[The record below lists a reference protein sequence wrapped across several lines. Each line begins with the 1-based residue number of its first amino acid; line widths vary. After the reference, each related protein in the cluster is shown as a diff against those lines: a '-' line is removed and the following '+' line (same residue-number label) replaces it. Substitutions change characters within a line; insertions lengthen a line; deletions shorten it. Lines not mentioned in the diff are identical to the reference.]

1 MTALAI
7 LTHCHVRGVELQL
20 DGDRI
25 RLVGPKD
32 ARDELRSA
40 VSASKPEIVALLRQR
55 ASTSPGVELP
65 RPIRPAHDASYTF
78 VTSADQLDAVAE
90 AVRRAE
96 PVALDVETTG
106 LDALKDRPRLLQLAL
121 PDGAIYV
128 IDLWAIGNI
137 DALGKAL
144 GAVTAI
150 GHNLQFDLAFLKY
163 HHGIVVRQV
172 RCTMTAAR
180 LIDAGMHDKDKGYF
194 TLSAVADRCLGVKLD
209 KTLQT
214 SDWSTPLTADQLLY
228 AAKDVVHLF
237 HLHDVLLQQ
246 LQDLRLTDVYDLECD
261 VIPVVID
268 MAIAG
273 VPVDPQRWQAY
284 LATQQSALREF
295 ECQLAAEL
303 PGVNPRSCK
312 QLLPALRNLGCEVT
326 STSADVLAP
335 YCNIPAVDHLLASRT
350 AATFVRGL
358 GSKVALA
365 LALHGDNRVHVSVNP
380 LGAPTGRMSCRA
392 PNLLGM
398 PKTHDVRRCIVPAV
412 GYKFISADFAAIE
425 LRVLAEETQ
434 DPLLL
439 KVFRSGGDPH
449 RTTAALLL
457 NKPEGQVT
465 KEERQCAKAVNFG
478 FVFGMGAKTF
488 VIYAY
493 AEYGLKLSP
502 AEAQR
507 FLTGY
512 RAAYV
517 GVAEW
522 QRRTGRLRAPSI
534 RTASGRLRRFA
545 DPDAGYCQRLNT
557 PIQGTAADGMKKAL
571 VLLHQQ
577 LPRLGARLLLAV
589 HDEVLVEA
597 PEAVAEEAKAVVIS
611 CMEEGMRTCVK
622 SVPIVVEA
630 SVRTTW
636 SAADQVTGG

>member
-1 MTALAI
+1 
-7 LTHCHVRGVELQL
+7 LTPELRQVLTTNRAEVMVELC
-20 DGDRI
+20 RES
-25 RLVGPKD
+25 GPPVFNTVTK
-32 ARDELRSA
+32 AEEL
-40 VSASKPEIVALLRQR
+40 L
-55 ASTSPGVELP
+55 
-65 RPIRPAHDASYTF
+65 RPAH
-78 VTSADQLDAVAE
+78 AVAE
-90 AVRRAE
+90 AGI
-96 PVALDVETTG
+96 VALDVETTG

-121 PDGAIYV
+121 PDGSIYV

-144 GAVTAI
+144 GAVTVV
-150 GHNLQFDLAFLKY
+150 GHNTKFDLGFLRRHY
-163 HHGIVVRQV
+163 GIVVGQV

-180 LIDAGMHDKDKGYF
+180 LIDAGVHRGREYEGYF
-194 TLSAVADRCLGVKLD
+194 SLVEVAARCLGVKLD

-214 SDWSTPLTADQLLY
+214 SDWSTALTADQLVY
-228 AAKDVVHLF
+228 AANDVLHIF
-237 HLHDVLLQQ
+237 RLHDLLEQQ
-246 LQDLRLTDVYDLECD
+246 LRDLQLMEVYQLECD
-261 VIPVVID
+261 LIPVVVDMYLAGLPID
-268 MAIAG
+268 
-273 VPVDPQRWQAY
+273 PERWQGY
-284 LATQQSALREF
+284 LAAQRTALQEL
-295 ECQLAAEL
+295 EHKLADKL
-303 PGVNPRSCK
+303 PGVNPNSWQ
-312 QLLPALRNLGCEVT
+312 QLLPALRKLGCDVT

-335 YCNIPAVDHLLASRT
+335 YCNIPTVDHLLASRT

-358 GSKVALA
+358 GAKVAHA
-365 LALHGDNRVHVSVNP
+365 LALHGDNRVHVSFNP
-380 LGAPTGRMSCRA
+380 LGAPTGRMSCRD

-398 PKTHDVRRCIVPAV
+398 PKTHDVRQCIVPAV
-412 GYKFISADFAAIE
+412 GYRFVSADFAAIE

-488 VIYAY
+488 VTYAY
-493 AEYGLKLSP
+493 AQYGLKLSL
-502 AEAQR
+502 ADAQR

-522 QRRTGRLRAPSI
+522 QRRIGRLRAPSI

-597 PEAVAEEAKAVVIS
+597 PAAVAEETKAVVIS
-611 CMEEGMRTCVK
+611 CMEEGMRTYVK

-636 SAADQVTGG
+636 SAVDERNKIDRGYGHD